1 MGWSSVSFHKF
12 DTIQKAAEKNKYIPE
27 CESRKTA
34 HSSPEQGRHFASLL
48 EWPICCS
55 LPRMSCQYCLP
66 HAVA

>member
-12 DTIQKAAEKNKYIPE
+12 DTIQKAAEKNI
-27 CESRKTA
+27 SRKTA